1 MFNDNFT
8 MEEFHRIML
17 DADTLLDSDD
27 TDYLEAVAEAGDY
40 LDRHLIGF
48 MPTPFVF

>member
-1 MFNDNFT
+1 MFNDNFS
-8 MEEFHRIML
+8 MEDFHRIML

-27 TDYLEAVAEAGDY
+27 TDYLEAVAEAGNY

>member
-1 MFNDNFT
+1 MFN
-8 MEEFHRIML
+8 EEFSMKTFHRILADADALL
-17 DADTLLDSDD
+17 DAADSA
-27 TDYLEAVAEAGDY
+27 YLEAVAEAGDY

>member
-17 DADTLLDSDD
+17 DADNLLDSDD

>member
-1 MFNDNFT
+1 MFNQDLT

-17 DADTLLDSDD
+17 DADTLLDSND

-40 LDRHLIGF
+40 LDRHFIDF
-48 MPTPFVF
+48 IPTPLTF

>member
-1 MFNDNFT
+1 MFNDNIT

-17 DADTLLDSDD
+17 DADNLLDADD
-27 TDYLEAVAEAGDY
+27 SAYLEAVAEAGDY

>member
-1 MFNDNFT
+1 MFNQDFT

-17 DADTLLDSDD
+17 DADTLLDSND

-40 LDRHLIGF
+40 LDRHFIDF
-48 MPTPFVF
+48 ISTPLTF